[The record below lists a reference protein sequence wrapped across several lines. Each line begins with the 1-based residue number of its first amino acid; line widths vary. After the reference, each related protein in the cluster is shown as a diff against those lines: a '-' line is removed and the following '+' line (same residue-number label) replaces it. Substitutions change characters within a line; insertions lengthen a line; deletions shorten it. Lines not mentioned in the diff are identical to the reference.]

1 MIRSRCI
8 QNSAAPRALWIPSVR
23 SPMNSVPSRSRQYH
37 NMYVSN
43 KITKKSMCD
52 LVIPFKEKYGLTDH
66 EALNIVKGFTSTKK
80 IMNILK
86 TVFP

>member
-1 MIRSRCI
+1 
-8 QNSAAPRALWIPSVR
+8 
-23 SPMNSVPSRSRQYH
+23 
-37 NMYVSN
+37 
-43 KITKKSMCD
+43 MCD

-80 IMNILK
+80 IMNMAE